1 MARFASSS
9 SPNPSVPVDED
20 RAGQCD
26 GGDEDYG
33 GICAEGG
40 AEMLAEEGRAG
51 GEGSGTEGARD
62 SSGNSSNGSSHG
74 SAADDDRGLR
84 GLLRHCRPRSR
95 RASNTRADESIASGA
110 EGEEGKAT
118 AAGAPLKRSLTA
130 DAKGKSMARD
140 AFNSS
145 TAESLARSASDV
157 LQDVAMDEMD
167 REVLQEAF
175 ARVVALQQ
183 RVQHYRDLGG
193 FVVLMTL
200 FITILYLQADSSRS
214 YEITAAHAVLFPP
227 GMQQDASNTFAGPD
241 DLYSWLNTSIVQSLW
256 MDPTCGDGSCH
267 RPFQFPA
274 FGRFGCEADCGTFPN
289 LTSVVVSFSSHLDMH
304 QAEDES
310 SWNLCMV
317 NPVSLCWYESFQP
330 FPRGDAEVSVAVD
343 IPDGDWVVV
352 LNAPTGGIRGTVH
365 APPPGTRR
373 FSVVGAASTIE
384 LAAWGYC
391 THDDDVDAANQAQPS
406 GGAAGSAPDIC
417 RDTCERLVAC
427 LPATCGRAFT
437 EREVAGAFVDCA
449 RMCIVAPSSIT
460 TYAGFTCPMS
470 DIATLFSKT
479 PCNVSVNATAHISH
493 LARRKAQS
501 HHRLLHAHRYSD
513 WTSAAMPAAD
523 AAMPAADAA
532 LPAADAALPAA
543 DAALPAPPVL
553 GIPGTAVESPPL
565 QTPPASLP
573 PPPPAPAA
581 IMAAAAIAAVG
592 TAAMAAD
599 PTQPSLWS
607 LLGATDRQRLTALQ
621 VAVSRALFTMA
632 KDRCLAGRAPG
643 AEARQVAGESKHTLK
658 GPGSVRWRIVACLC
672 TMLGGPTTTL
682 DECRFTDEAGEQVVV
697 DGDMYAYLQR
707 THVSGGRVI
716 SAQHMRRFVQ
726 TMVAAL
732 RSVTPM
738 ADAAAAR
745 LYTLMHSFDDAI
757 VTSDTVG
764 CSQAWLPWRAG
775 VKHNT
780 TIHVGDKVT
789 WVWDDDLPHSLRGT
803 PLS

>member
-84 GLLRHCRPRSR
+84 GLLRHCRPQSR
-95 RASNTRADESIASGA
+95 CASNTRADESIASGA
-110 EGEEGKAT
+110 EGGEGKAT

-130 DAKGKSMARD
+130 DATGKSMARD

-145 TAESLARSASDV
+145 TAESLVRSASDV

-193 FVVLMTL
+193 FVVLMAL

-227 GMQQDASNTFAGPD
+227 VCSPTPRRARPPCMLPPPHLVLFSPCSSPHLPPFVLYAPVSSPLPQSPHLLRCMHALPPHSPPPGRGMQQDASNTFAGPD
-241 DLYSWLNTSIVQSLW
+241 DFYSWLNTSIVQVRFPSLSLFPPMQHHTSLLPTSKPAQSSARALLTASLSCPPPLQSLW

-304 QAEDES
+304 QTEDES

-352 LNAPTGGIRGTVH
+352 LNAPAGGIRGTVH

-417 RDTCERLVAC
+417 RD
-427 LPATCGRAFT
+427 
-437 EREVAGAFVDCA
+437 
-449 RMCIVAPSSIT
+449 
-460 TYAGFTCPMS
+460 
-470 DIATLFSKT
+470 
-479 PCNVSVNATAHISH
+479 
-493 LARRKAQS
+493 
-501 HHRLLHAHRYSD
+501 
-513 WTSAAMPAAD
+513 
-523 AAMPAADAA
+523 
-532 LPAADAALPAA
+532 
-543 DAALPAPPVL
+543 
-553 GIPGTAVESPPL
+553 
-565 QTPPASLP
+565 
-573 PPPPAPAA
+573 
-581 IMAAAAIAAVG
+581 
-592 TAAMAAD
+592 
-599 PTQPSLWS
+599 
-607 LLGATDRQRLTALQ
+607 
-621 VAVSRALFTMA
+621 
-632 KDRCLAGRAPG
+632 
-643 AEARQVAGESKHTLK
+643 
-658 GPGSVRWRIVACLC
+658 
-672 TMLGGPTTTL
+672 
-682 DECRFTDEAGEQVVV
+682 
-697 DGDMYAYLQR
+697 
-707 THVSGGRVI
+707 
-716 SAQHMRRFVQ
+716 
-726 TMVAAL
+726 
-732 RSVTPM
+732 
-738 ADAAAAR
+738 
-745 LYTLMHSFDDAI
+745 
-757 VTSDTVG
+757 
-764 CSQAWLPWRAG
+764 
-775 VKHNT
+775 
-780 TIHVGDKVT
+780 
-789 WVWDDDLPHSLRGT
+789 
-803 PLS
+803 